1 MTKICV
7 AVMGLLLWVSPGW
20 CGEVGQV
27 IAWKA
32 GVQAERGGQTVPL
45 ALKSPVME
53 GDALST
59 DATGRAQILLADD
72 STVSLGSGTR
82 LQLESVVAK
91 SSKPRLAVRMGQ
103 GLARFITGKIVEKN
117 PDGFSVVTPEATVG
131 IRGTIFTVRVSEGQ
145 TTVYVAN
152 TTRQVHVNGVLVPT
166 GFKITVPHGRPVP
179 LLPEDMAAIDGEI
192 AARDPARDSVA
203 PVAAAPGGAILTGS
217 SLPVQSSPPVAA
229 LAPQPLAAE
238 AFVSGTLVRPAG
250 VNHDG
255 SFQFNVNLGSGR
267 ITNGVML
274 LDRHHLS
281 GGRGQ
286 ISGGALSAG
295 GFADST
301 HQGTMNGTATVSS
314 GHLAV
319 SGSYEIVGGVPPLH
333 LTGTFSGQQQ

>member
-7 AVMGLLLWVSPGW
+7 AVMGLLLWVSLGW

-72 STVSLGSGTR
+72 STVFLGSGTR
-82 LQLESVVAK
+82 LQLESVVAN

-131 IRGTIFTVRVSEGQ
+131 IRGTIFTVRVHEGQ

-166 GFKITVPHGRPVP
+166 GFKITVPHGRLVP

-192 AARDPARDSVA
+192 AARDPARDSAA
-203 PVAAAPGGAILTGS
+203 PVAAAPGGTILTGS

-229 LAPQPLAAE
+229 LAPQPLSAE
-238 AFVSGTLVRPAG
+238 AFVSGTLVRPVG
-250 VNHDG
+250 FNHDG

-274 LDRHHLS
+274 LDTYHLS
-281 GGRGQ
+281 GGSGQ

-301 HQGTMNGTATVSS
+301 HQGTMNGTAAVSS
-314 GHLAV
+314 GRLAI
-319 SGSYEIVGGVPPLH
+319 SGSYEIVGGVLPLH